1 MHTLPQLIALMTL
14 HKDAKNAL
22 TGPLRGL
29 PCVRTGLSNE
39 MSNGMSV
46 KSEATD
52 FVLPST
58 STTKKLAPILI
69 GVMQIICVFVIQE
82 VLAHKVVPSHID
94 GV

>member
-1 MHTLPQLIALMTL
+1 
-14 HKDAKNAL
+14 
-22 TGPLRGL
+22 
-29 PCVRTGLSNE
+29 

-46 KSEATD
+46 SETTD

-58 STTKKLAPILI
+58 STTKTVAPILI

-82 VLAHKVVPSHID
+82 VLAHEVVPSHID

>member
-1 MHTLPQLIALMTL
+1 MLPQSVALMAL

-22 TGPLRGL
+22 TGPFKGL
-29 PCVRTGLSNE
+29 PCVGTGPSNE
-39 MSNGMSV
+39 MSNGMLL
-46 KSEATD
+46 KPEATD

-58 STTKKLAPILI
+58 STTKTVAPILI

-82 VLAHKVVPSHID
+82 VLAHEVAPSHID